1 MARAISISKMNFC
14 VEFQP
19 GPPYSLGQLGQSQ
32 PWLASFFC
40 HCSSRSLET
49 WLVRL
54 RRLSSATSG
63 GMLAASQ
70 SRTSFWKANSSSLK
84 ARRIVVLPYRSYR
97 FYRRLDRSAAG
108 AQWRDLAS
116 VRTAYGG
123 EKASPLRFAPVE
135 ATANQRPNMTFD
147 MMPRCTSDEPP

>member
-1 MARAISISKMNFC
+1 MNFS

-32 PWLASFFC
+32 PLPANFFC

-54 RRLSSATSG
+54 RRLSSATSV

-70 SRTSFWKANSSSLK
+70 PRTSLWKASSSSLN
-84 ARRIVVLPYRSYR
+84 ARSISSLHSRHP
-97 FYRRLDRSAAG
+97 DRSTEG
-108 AQWRDLAS
+108 AKRRDLFFIQRYS
-116 VRTAYGG
+116 EG
-123 EKASPLRFAPVE
+123 EKTPRLRCAALGVMLGLK
-135 ATANQRPNMTFD
+135 AQHGLRH
-147 MMPRCTSDEPP
+147 

>member
-1 MARAISISKMNFC
+1 MNFC

-32 PWLASFFC
+32 PLPASSFC

-54 RRLSSATSG
+54 RRLSSATSV

-70 SRTSFWKANSSSLK
+70 SRTSFWKASSSSLK
-84 ARRIVVLPYRSYR
+84 VRRIDLSPHSVVNGVEERRPLDFAALRS
-97 FYRRLDRSAAG
+97 G
-108 AQWRDLAS
+108 
-116 VRTAYGG
+116 
-123 EKASPLRFAPVE
+123 
-135 ATANQRPNMTFD
+135 
-147 MMPRCTSDEPP
+147 